1 MPVENVMI
9 PLFAGALIGTV
20 LLAAPALAQEPPAAA
35 PGADDGRYVFNRV
48 QDGFLR
54 LDSRTGQ
61 VSLCTRQ
68 SAGWTC
74 RAAPDERAAFE
85 SEIARL
91 QSENGALKKELVTRG
106 LPLPNGMNA
115 VPPAAK
121 GGPDLKSPND
131 SEIDRVMTYMEKI
144 WRRLVEMMQNLQR
157 DLQKKS

>member
-1 MPVENVMI
+1 MI
-9 PLFAGALIGTV
+9 HLFARALIGAI
-20 LLAAPALAQEPPAAA
+20 LLAAPALAQDPPAAA
-35 PGADDGRYVFNRV
+35 PGADDGRYMFNRV
-48 QDGFLR
+48 QDGFVR

-91 QSENGALKKELVTRG
+91 QSDNGALKKELLARG
-106 LPLPNGMNA
+106 LPLPNGMKA
-115 VPPAAK
+115 EPPAASK
-121 GGPDLKSPND
+121 SDPDFKSRTE

>member
-1 MPVENVMI
+1 MI
-9 PLFAGALIGTV
+9 RLFAGAIIGAILFAT
-20 LLAAPALAQEPPAAA
+20 PSFAQDPPAGA
-35 PGADDGRYVFNRV
+35 PGADDGRYMFNRV

-54 LDSRTGQ
+54 LDSRSGQ

-68 SAGWTC
+68 NAGWTC
-74 RAAPDERAAFE
+74 RAVPDERTALE

-91 QSENGALKKELVTRG
+91 QSDNGALKKELIARG
-106 LPLPNGMNA
+106 LPLPNGMKA
-115 VPPAAK
+115 EPPLGSK
-121 GGPDLKSPND
+121 TDPDLKSPKD

>member
-1 MPVENVMI
+1 MI
-9 PLFAGALIGTV
+9 RLLAGALIGTI
-20 LLAAPALAQEPPAAA
+20 LLASPTLAQEAPAAA
-35 PGADDGRYVFNRV
+35 PGADDGRYMFNRV

-85 SEIARL
+85 SEIGRL
-91 QSENGALKKELVTRG
+91 QSENGALKKELVARG

-115 VPPAAK
+115 VPPASK
-121 GGPDLKSPND
+121 GGLDLKPPND

>member
-1 MPVENVMI
+1 MTR
-9 PLFAGALIGTV
+9 LFAGALIGAV
-20 LLAAPALAQEPPAAA
+20 LLATSGWAQDPPAGA
-35 PGADDGRYVFNRV
+35 PGAEDGRYMFNRV

-61 VSLCTRQ
+61 VSLCARQ

-91 QSENGALKKELVTRG
+91 QSDNGALKKELLARG
-106 LPLPNGMNA
+106 LPLPNGMQA
-115 VPPAAK
+115 EPPAASK
-121 GGPDLKSPND
+121 SDPDPKSRSD

>member
-1 MPVENVMI
+1 MI
-9 PLFAGALIGTV
+9 RLFAGALIGTI
-20 LLAAPALAQEPPAAA
+20 LLASPTLAQDLPTNP
-35 PGADDGRYVFNRV
+35 PGADDGRYLFNRV

-54 LDSRTGQ
+54 LDSRTGL
-61 VSLCTRQ
+61 VSLFTRQ
-68 SAGWTC
+68 NAGWTC

-91 QSENGALKKELVTRG
+91 QSENGALKKELVARG

-115 VPPAAK
+115 VPPPVAN
-121 GGPDLKSPND
+121 GGPDLKPPND